1 MVALEFMDSVRHH
14 GRQTSCHRPG
24 NEHHY
29 RGAVWDLFAHRSVG
43 QHGSPTLDPTAG
55 QREVDDVH
63 GSVGE
68 PVDELHQVI
77 LPRILFI
84 TFAWQ
89 RAAGTEVR

>member
-68 PVDELHQVI
+68 PVEGGQALGESPQPPP
-77 LPRILFI
+77 LAMRLCP
-84 TFAWQ
+84 
-89 RAAGTEVR
+89 